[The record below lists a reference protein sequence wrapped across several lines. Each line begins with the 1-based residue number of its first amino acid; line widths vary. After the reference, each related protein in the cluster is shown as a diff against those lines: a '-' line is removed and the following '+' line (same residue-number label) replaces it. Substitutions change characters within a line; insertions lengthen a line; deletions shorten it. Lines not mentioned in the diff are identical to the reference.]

1 MKLKFKDG
9 IIIEVSDSKGKS
21 KEEIIA
27 EAKKVYTEEISFPAI
42 GCYNV
47 AFINAEGNGMSGG
60 FWGVKNSSN
69 QTLVSGTN
77 STNSFRYE
85 ISMEFYSETVG
96 VEDIA
101 ENQSVVYPNP
111 ANNEINVSVE
121 NMAKVTVYNSIG
133 QMVFAQ
139 DASSD
144 VMTIS
149 TESMTNGI
157 YYVTI
162 ETAEGA
168 TSTQKVVV
176 NK

>member
-1 MKLKFKDG
+1 MIYLPCAILIPTFR
-9 IIIEVSDSKGKS
+9 VSDTPELSF
-21 KEEIIA
+21 EI
-27 EAKKVYTEEISFPAI
+27 
-42 GCYNV
+42 
-47 AFINAEGNGMSGG
+47 
-60 FWGVKNSSN
+60 
-69 QTLVSGTN
+69 
-77 STNSFRYE
+77 
-85 ISMEFYSETVG
+85 YSETVG
-96 VEDIA
+96 VNEMV
-101 ENQSVVYPNP
+101 ETESVVYPNP

-121 NMAKVTVYNSIG
+121 NMTKVTVYNSIG

-162 ETAEGA
+162 ETSEGT

>member
-1 MKLKFKDG
+1 MATNKNIFLIGFMG
-9 IIIEVSDSKGKS
+9 CGKS
-21 KEEIIA
+21 TMARMLSRDTNLELIEMDEMI
-27 EAKKVYTEEISFPAI
+27 ETE
-42 GCYNV
+42 
-47 AFINAEGNGMSGG
+47 
-60 FWGVKNSSN
+60 
-69 QTLVSGTN
+69 
-77 STNSFRYE
+77 
-85 ISMEFYSETVG
+85 SM
-96 VEDIA
+96 I
-101 ENQSVVYPNP
+101 YPNP
-111 ANNEINVSVE
+111 ANKEINVSVE
-121 NMAKVTVYNSIG
+121 NMTKVTVYNSIG

-162 ETAEGA
+162 ETSEGT

>member
-1 MKLKFKDG
+1 
-9 IIIEVSDSKGKS
+9 
-21 KEEIIA
+21 
-27 EAKKVYTEEISFPAI
+27 
-42 GCYNV
+42 
-47 AFINAEGNGMSGG
+47 
-60 FWGVKNSSN
+60 
-69 QTLVSGTN
+69 
-77 STNSFRYE
+77 
-85 ISMEFYSETVG
+85 
-96 VEDIA
+96 
-101 ENQSVVYPNP
+101 
-111 ANNEINVSVE
+111 
-121 NMAKVTVYNSIG
+121 MAKVTVYNSIG
-133 QMVFAQ
+133 QMIFAQ